1 MLVEKVVSKLLDSNT
16 FVVSNGADALIV
28 DAGCSI
34 EQVKNVVQGKHVL
47 GVLLTHAHYDHALY
61 AEIYAQ
67 EFGCKIYASSASQEY
82 LKDSDK
88 NYGQLNI
95 DKFDKFHFFSSDEK
109 FQFGSI
115 NVEAFITP
123 GHSKCGV
130 CYLIDDVLFAG
141 DLVFKK
147 GIGRMDLYG
156 GDKLQMLESLK
167 RVLQINFK
175 LLQSGHGEE
184 SSHEE
189 QLRNLNSFIKFLSR

>member
-16 FVVSNGADALIV
+16 FGVSNGADALIV

-34 EQVKNVVQGKHVL
+34 DQIKSFIRGKHVL
-47 GVLLTHAHYDHALY
+47 GVLLTHAHYDHAMY
-61 AEIYAQ
+61 AVQYAS
-67 EFGCKIYASSASQEY
+67 EFGCKIYASSVSKEY
-82 LKDSDK
+82 LNDSAK